1 MSPTIKT
8 ILDLADQVKIENTK
22 SKDKIPSSDTFVKR
36 MSAYLSRTD
45 DEIRKFLNDLKECHF
60 IFLINIV
67 QPEANSFVKSIDA
80 YVYAEPS
87 LLADLKRFADK
98 NLETIYEGTFYK
110 RKSAFQ
116 IIRELFTKV
125 KEYNNTPMGR
135 AINESVMIEEYHRLI
150 TSNPYEF
157 TDTWKK
163 EKLFRLYKEDEED
176 EQSRNSPRAIDQV
189 KKITEGVNPNTRWG
203 KAVNQFS
210 IEFLVRIHFR
220 KYEFDVI
227 KKLVLSGKI
236 HKEAD
241 LKYVRDTLK
250 LMETRLEEDTALK
263 RYLNE
268 MIELRRL
275 AQGKINVLRKNNPEV
290 L

>member
-8 ILDLADQVKIENTK
+8 ILDMAEQIKIENTK

-45 DEIRKFLNDLKECHF
+45 EEVRKFLNDLRDCHY

-67 QPEANSFVKSIDA
+67 QPELNTNIQSIDA

-87 LLADLKRFADK
+87 ILTELKRFADK
-98 NLETIYEGTFYK
+98 KLETLYEGTFYK

-125 KEYNNTPMGR
+125 KEYNNTPFGR
-135 AINESVMIEEYHRLI
+135 AINEAVMIEEYHRLI

-157 TDTWKK
+157 TETWKK
-163 EKLFRLYKEDEED
+163 EKLYRLYEE
-176 EQSRNSPRAIDQV
+176 EEVEETKTSLRAVDQA
-189 KKITEGVNPNTRWG
+189 KKIVEGVNPNSRWG

-236 HKEAD
+236 NKEAD
-241 LKYVRDTLK
+241 LKYIRDTLK
-250 LMETRLEEDTALK
+250 MMETRLDEDTALR

-268 MIELRRL
+268 MIDLRRL
-275 AQGKINVLRKNNPEV
+275 AQGKLNLLRKNHSV

>member
-8 ILDLADQVKIENTK
+8 ILELAEQIKIENTK
-22 SKDKIPSSDTFVKR
+22 SKDRIPSSDTFVRR
-36 MSAYLSRTD
+36 MSAYFSRTD
-45 DEIRKFLNDLKECHF
+45 DEIRKFLNDLKDCHY
-60 IFLINIV
+60 IFLVNIV
-67 QPEANSFVKSIDA
+67 QGDANLYVKSVDA

-87 LLADLKRFADK
+87 ILADLKRFADK
-98 NLETIYEGTFYK
+98 KLETVYEGTFYK

-116 IIRELFTKV
+116 IVRELFTKV
-125 KEYNNTPMGR
+125 KEYNNTPLGR
-135 AINESVMIEEYHRLI
+135 AINEAVMTEEYHRLI

-157 TDTWKK
+157 TDAWRK
-163 EKLFRLYKEDEED
+163 ERLFKMYKEEED
-176 EQSRNSPRAIDQV
+176 DESKDKNSPRAVDQI
-189 KKITEGVNPNTRWG
+189 KKNNTDVNPNSRWG
-203 KAVNQFS
+203 KAINQFS

-227 KKLVLSGKI
+227 KKLVVSGKI
-236 HKEAD
+236 NREED

-250 LMETRLEEDTALK
+250 LMETRLDQDTALK

-275 AQGKINVLRKNNPEV
+275 AQGKLNLLKATQH
-290 L
+290 